1 MMAKVQIKRSKIET
15 VNLTL
20 SETEAKVLLTVFG
33 SVTGDPKTTIRKYTD
48 SIYDA
53 LRNSCD
59 EFIDWSVS
67 EAFELD
73 SVECISL
80 KEFYSN
86 NLD

>member
-67 EAFELD
+67 DAFQPESLD
-73 SVECISL
+73 CISL
-80 KEFYSN
+80 EEFRRN
-86 NLD
+86 DLD

>member
-1 MMAKVQIKRSKIET
+1 MAKVQIKRSKIET

>member
-1 MMAKVQIKRSKIET
+1 MAKVQIKRSKIET

-20 SETEAKVLLTVFG
+20 SETEAKVILAVFG
-33 SVTGDPKTTIRKYTD
+33 SLTGDSRTSIRKYTD

>member
-1 MMAKVQIKRSKIET
+1 MAKVQIRRRKIEE

-20 SETEAKVLLTVFG
+20 SETEAKVLLAVLG
-33 SVTGDPKTTIRKYTD
+33 SLSGDPKTTIRKYTD

-53 LRNSCD
+53 LQNSCD

-80 KEFYSN
+80 KEFHSN
-86 NLD
+86 DLD

>member
-33 SVTGDPKTTIRKYTD
+33 SVTGDPKTTIRKD

-80 KEFYSN
+80 KEFHSN

>member
-1 MMAKVQIKRSKIET
+1 MAKVQIKRRKIEE

-20 SETEAKVLLTVFG
+20 SETEAKVLLAVLG
-33 SVTGDPKTTIRKYTD
+33 SLSGDPKTTIRKYTD

-53 LRNSCD
+53 LQNSCD

-80 KEFYSN
+80 KEFHSN
-86 NLD
+86 DLD

>member
-80 KEFYSN
+80 KEFHSN

>member
-1 MMAKVQIKRSKIET
+1 MAKVQIKRRKIEE

-20 SETEAKVLLTVFG
+20 SETEAKVLLAVLG
-33 SVTGDPKTTIRKYTD
+33 SLSGDPKTTIRKYTD

-80 KEFYSN
+80 KEFHSN
-86 NLD
+86 DLD

>member
-1 MMAKVQIKRSKIET
+1 MAKVQIKRSKIET

-53 LRNSCD
+53 LQNSCD

-80 KEFYSN
+80 KEFHSN

>member
-1 MMAKVQIKRSKIET
+1 MAKVQIKRSKIET

-80 KEFYSN
+80 KEFHSN

>member
-1 MMAKVQIKRSKIET
+1 MAKVQIKRSKIET

-20 SETEAKVLLTVFG
+20 SETEAKVLLAVLG
-33 SVTGDPKTTIRKYTD
+33 SLSGDPKTTIRKYTD

-53 LRNSCD
+53 LQNSCD

-67 EAFELD
+67 ETFELD

-80 KEFYSN
+80 KEFHSN
-86 NLD
+86 DLD